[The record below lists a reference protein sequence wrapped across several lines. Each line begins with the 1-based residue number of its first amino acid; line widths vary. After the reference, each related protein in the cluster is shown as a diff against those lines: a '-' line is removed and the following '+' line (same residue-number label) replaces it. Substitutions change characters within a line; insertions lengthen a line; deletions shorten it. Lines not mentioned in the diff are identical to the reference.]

1 MRFAR
6 SIVYCGAALAAGAA
20 ALLAQTGPAAAH
32 SRTFIGLNFGFGYA
46 PWPYYY
52 RPYHYPSYY
61 YPPYY
66 YYPPPVVYAPP
77 PVVYAQPA
85 PMVVNPASAPYVAR
99 NGQTCR
105 EYQSTAVI
113 GGAVRP
119 VHGTACL
126 QPDGAWR
133 IVN

>member
-1 MRFAR
+1 MRRACLLAR
-6 SIVYCGAALAAGAA
+6 CAAAIAVTAGA
-20 ALLAQTGPAAAH
+20 LLTQAGPAAAH
-32 SRTFIGLNFGFGYA
+32 SKTFIGLNFGFGYA

-52 RPYHYPSYY
+52 RPYY
-61 YPPYY
+61 YPYY
-66 YYPPPVVYAPP
+66 PPVVYAPP
-77 PVVYAQPA
+77 PVVYALPQVVHLQPA

-105 EYQSTAVI
+105 EYQTRAVV
-113 GGAVRP
+113 GGVSRP
-119 VHGTACL
+119 VYGTACL